1 LGLAKGENPLY
12 DPLFETIGEE
22 EDGMNMVFG
31 TQGISQVGSR
41 GAFRTT
47 LNAFR
52 RAFRAETAATAWHP
66 IGELQGKYGRHNIL
80 SPHDI
85 KVHDTEERLRLW
97 KAYVQPFA
105 VNQIRPTLV
114 SMTNALG
121 AQARTA
127 RKSKSPVID
136 VPEQFGVRAGEVARA
151 AAAGLIE
158 SADYDA
164 FLAAYAE
171 YRSARELFGVAEAA
185 QGPTSAADSWDTQIG
200 AMTSAVTFV
209 DCGLGLP
216 RGVANKFD
224 ETALRGGL
232 LPEIGDGSMPCEDAL
247 KGMELLRQAVE
258 EGQLTSIQRFYA
270 RSVIKGLNP
279 QLTRMMGKL
288 DAEGQAWFISK
299 FVASL
304 MADGND
310 ETTFHLISFAE
321 DMGNVAQV

>member
-136 VPEQFGVRAGEVARA
+136 VPEQFGVRAGEALSNRPITMPSSRLMRNT
-151 AAAGLIE
+151 GRPGSS
-158 SADYDA
+158 SASPR
-164 FLAAYAE
+164 L
-171 YRSARELFGVAEAA
+171 LKVLH
-185 QGPTSAADSWDTQIG
+185 P
-200 AMTSAVTFV
+200 
-209 DCGLGLP
+209 LP
-216 RGVANKFD
+216 IPG
-224 ETALRGGL
+224 
-232 LPEIGDGSMPCEDAL
+232 
-247 KGMELLRQAVE
+247 
-258 EGQLTSIQRFYA
+258 
-270 RSVIKGLNP
+270 
-279 QLTRMMGKL
+279 TRRL
-288 DAEGQAWFISK
+288 
-299 FVASL
+299 VR
-304 MADGND
+304 
-310 ETTFHLISFAE
+310 
-321 DMGNVAQV
+321 